1 MALIDIVNSVNCGA
15 GDVLG
20 TGTKNCKEDIKRV
33 TTLGLVERG
42 YKFAD
47 GDIDTIAG
55 LQLLQQKGKL
65 IILQGVVEITD
76 NTADD
81 NIVTRAGSGEKVVAG
96 KNPYEY
102 NVMFDNGLAF
112 HKALTTLRGHRQY
125 DIVFFDSKGDVFFT
139 QTKAGEFKGFTLGM
153 FENGKYMMSNGAD
166 AASQSVSFQLIN
178 RLEFDERVSWIVSDN
193 LDYNAEE
200 DLDGYNDAIIE
211 LTAPVNGAAVMSI
224 TVSTSAD
231 NHLVDIQGLEKT
243 DFLLTVNGVTVA
255 IDELTSNGNG
265 SYTVD
270 IAGTHGTWATGEI
283 VTLSLFDSINNT
295 YIVNIDGVLYKSNT
309 SSTVVVA

>member
-47 GDIDTIAG
+47 GDINTIAG

-102 NVMFDNGLAF
+102 TVTFDNGLAF
-112 HKALTTLRGHRQY
+112 HKALSALRSYRQY
-125 DIVFFDSKGDVFFT
+125 DIIFFDSKGDVFFT
-139 QTKAGEFKGFTLGM
+139 QTKAGEYKGFTLGM
-153 FENGKYMMSNGAD
+153 FENGKYMMSNGTD
-166 AASQSVSFQLIN
+166 AASQSVAFQMIN

-200 DLDGYNDAIIE
+200 DLDGYNDVNIAV
-211 LTAPVNGAAVMSI
+211 TAPSNLGTTI
-224 TVSTSAD
+224 NIQVSTVAD
-231 NHLVDIQGLEKT
+231 NHDVSIEGLDEN
-243 DFLLTVNGVTVA
+243 DFLVQVDGVTTAVSALAAGTNQGEYALTVPALSTGQAITVA
-255 IDELTSNGNG
+255 
-265 SYTVD
+265 
-270 IAGTHGTWATGEI
+270 
-283 VTLSLFDSINNT
+283 LFDSVNNT
-295 YIVNIDGVLYKSNT
+295 YIINVDGILYKSNVA
-309 SSTVVVA
+309 STVVTA